1 MRFENE
7 AAAALFLS
15 RVPSAKAVEGFD
27 PAHVFVPSAQ
37 AAKRRQVQIRGAIL
51 DDALAGLY
59 NRYFGEGSATSPS
72 MVKEML
78 KENKG
83 KGDIDMFINSP
94 GGSSWEM
101 AAIIN
106 SLREQEVDIY
116 TRVDGVAA
124 SAASVIMLEGSTIE
138 IAEYGSLMLHRAWS
152 IAIGNGKELAEYAR
166 HLQAFDQKMFNA
178 YAGRITDMDAKAV
191 MAQIDD
197 VGEWWL
203 TSDEAVEVG
212 LADSVYKVKN
222 KDDDGKDDGEDTD
235 GDEAEESAQAAIL
248 QKRTLASASFLQQ
261 CHSLVRQ

>member
-1 MRFENE
+1 MKFNDE
-7 AAAALFLS
+7 AAAALYLS
-15 RVPSAKAVEGFD
+15 RVPSALAVERFD
-27 PAHVFVPSAQ
+27 PLREFVPSAQ
-37 AAKRRQVQIRGAIL
+37 AAKRREVRIRGAIL
-51 DDALAGLY
+51 DDAMAGLY

-72 MVKEML
+72 MVAEML

-124 SAASVIMLEGSTIE
+124 SAASVIMLEGSTID

-152 IAIGNGKELAEYAR
+152 IAIGNGKELAEYSR
-166 HLQAFDQKMFNA
+166 HLQAFDGKMFSA
-178 YAGRITDMDAKAV
+178 YATRIKDMNEKQV
-191 MAQIDD
+191 MAKIDD

-212 LADSVYKVKN
+212 LADSVYKAKA
-222 KDDDGKDDGEDTD
+222 GKDDKDDNDKPDE
-235 GDEAEESAQAAIL
+235 EAEESARAAIL
-248 QKRTLASASFLQQ
+248 HQRNMASASFLQQ
-261 CHSLVRQ
+261 CARMTR